1 MMNPLK
7 ILSIL
12 CLISSISATSQTT
25 KNADYPWL
33 NEDFNVVQFYH
44 RNDLLSAVNA
54 WHNAKNKT
62 FVVLH
67 LGDSHLQ
74 NENLTNKIRTLMQ
87 NELGDGGIGLI
98 QPFSIV
104 NTYDARFYRS
114 AHTGSWSCAK
124 SLQNSPKLPLGVRGM
139 TARTEDSSATFKIKF
154 NKPVSLANN
163 ILTLFCSSGD
173 SSFVPILFAD
183 STCVEQLHKNG
194 EIRAF
199 KLPKGFC
206 SLTLKLIKA
215 KESQHQFTIYGMSLS
230 NEENTG
236 CIWHNAG
243 VGAAQYKSVLIE
255 EKYEEQAAYLNPE
268 LVIIDFGGND
278 YLYENKIPENLK
290 HQIELVIDKVRKA
303 SPKASIILT
312 STYDMRYHKKH
323 GTAAFNF
330 AALIR
335 DIAKGKDCAFWDWYY
350 VSGGPYSMKSW
361 MSNGLSMNDGIHLN
375 GKGYELK
382 ASLFYQAL
390 SKTINNIY
398 QDSTLN
404 RTIIETTAIDSIY
417 IKEIEANKKLNI
429 NSSKTSGH
437 SRNSTV
443 ITVQKG
449 ETLAQIA
456 NKYGIS
462 VATIKKANKLKSNHI
477 KPGQKLRIR
486 K

>member
-1 MMNPLK
+1 
-7 ILSIL
+7 
-12 CLISSISATSQTT
+12 
-25 KNADYPWL
+25 
-33 NEDFNVVQFYH
+33 
-44 RNDLLSAVNA
+44 
-54 WHNAKNKT
+54 
-62 FVVLH
+62 VVLH

-87 NELGDGGIGLI
+87 KELGDGGIGLV

-114 AHTGSWSCAK
+114 SHTGSWSYAK
-124 SLQNSPKLPLGVRGM
+124 SFQNSPKLPLGVRGM

-163 ILTLFCSSGD
+163 MLTLFCSSSD

-194 EIRAF
+194 EIREF
-199 KLPKGFC
+199 KLPKGFS

-215 KESQHQFTIYGMSLS
+215 KEYQHQFTIYGMSLS
-230 NEENTG
+230 NDENTG

-243 VGAAQYKSVLIE
+243 VGAAQFKSVLNE
-255 EKYEEQAAYLNPE
+255 EKYEEQAAYLNPD

-290 HQIELVIDKVRKA
+290 HQIELVIDKVRRT

-323 GTAAFNF
+323 GTAALNF

-335 DIAKGKDCAFWDWYY
+335 EIAKGKDCAFWDWYY

-361 MSNGLSMNDGIHLN
+361 MENGLSMNDGIHLN

-382 ASLFYQAL
+382 ATLFYEAL
-390 SKTINNIY
+390 CKTINNIY

-417 IKEIEANKKLNI
+417 LKEIEAKKNLNI
-429 NSSKTSGH
+429 NSSKKSIH
-437 SRNSTV
+437 FRNSTV

-449 ETLAQIA
+449 ETLTQIA
-456 NKYGIS
+456 NKYGVS
-462 VATIKKANKLKSNHI
+462 VATLKKANKLKSNHI
-477 KPGQKLRIR
+477 KPGQKLRIG